1 MFANTRRIEK
11 PPKYLQSCSYYV
23 HCGSWWEMNLQKNAG
38 GQNTFFKLA
47 QVLKKQTSEPRWT
60 KNRRPTWRTFLTYCL
75 ETLSLSLSLS
85 PTLDK
90 IHYIFGTCAR
100 FKRFSRSSASMCLT
114 GSWYMTEMRVPQSL
128 SCITFSECVHP
139 QSSRSSCLTQSLRI
153 SRRFLKI

>member
-75 ETLSLSLSLS
+75 ETLSLSLS

-90 IHYIFGTCAR
+90 IHYIFGTCAD
-100 FKRFSRSSASMCLT
+100 SSDFQEVLRRCAWQAADTWQRWEYL
-114 GSWYMTEMRVPQSL
+114 RVYPALPSL
-128 SCITFSECVHP
+128 NVCI
-139 QSSRSSCLTQSLRI
+139 LSLRALHV
-153 SRRFLKI
+153 SLKVFE

>member
-75 ETLSLSLSLS
+75 ETLSLSLSLRRLTKFTTFLAHAQIQAIFKKFCVDV
-85 PTLDK
+85 PDRQL
-90 IHYIFGTCAR
+90 IHDRDESTSEFILHYLLWMCA
-100 FKRFSRSSASMCLT
+100 SSVFALFMSH
-114 GSWYMTEMRVPQSL
+114 SK
-128 SCITFSECVHP
+128 
-139 QSSRSSCLTQSLRI
+139 SSN
-153 SRRFLKI
+153 K